1 MPNGEEIFDETQA
14 AEELEEERMPSRLEQ
29 MRGAVKEMAKEKAK
43 EAVKQAAKKTAE
55 KVAATVGRG
64 LLAALQ
70 SIWAILGPALVAAAP
85 YILIIGGIIIG
96 VFIVISVL
104 MSGDTAIC
112 DKLIEDRGLFNAV
125 KEMYEIGG
133 IGKSFPCVVAGIK
146 ELGPGRAVEGAPT
159 REEEIYSTI
168 QGGF

>member
-1 MPNGEEIFDETQA
+1 MPNGEEIFDEAQA
-14 AEELEEERMPSRLEQ
+14 AEELEKERGVSRLE
-29 MRGAVKEMAKEKAK
+29 AAKEMAKRKAE
-43 EAVKQAAKKTAE
+43 EAIKKAAKKAAA
-55 KVAATVGRG
+55 KVAVTVGKA
-64 LLAALQ
+64 LLAALKA
-70 SIWAILGPALVAAAP
+70 IWAILGPALAAVAP
-85 YILIIGGIIIG
+85 YILIIGGIILA
-96 VFIVISVL
+96 VFLVVSVL

-112 DKLIEDRGLFNAV
+112 DELIKDQGFFNAV

-146 ELGPGRAVEGAPT
+146 ELGPGRAVEEAST